1 MQFFEEDKSHCQKAP
16 KSTNKSQKGKK
27 LLLNKVKFFIK
38 KIKYKLYLSKL
49 ELVKKVEQSK
59 KDK

>member
-1 MQFFEEDKSHCQKAP
+1 MQFFEEDKSHCQKAQ

-27 LLLNKVKFFIK
+27 LLLNRK
-38 KIKYKLYLSKL
+38 KLIKYKLFLLKL
-49 ELVKKVEQSK
+49 ELVKKAEQQSK